1 MQILRK
7 CIAESLAEPLETPF
21 ECAWD
26 DTYIPDADLSHTR
39 YCSCTN
45 ILVEPDV
52 DLVVTAIASF
62 VCKRLV
68 L

>member
-21 ECAWD
+21 ECAWNG
-26 DTYIPDADLSHTR
+26 TYHVLISVIPDVLVVPDL
-39 YCSCTN
+39 
-45 ILVEPDV
+45 
-52 DLVVTAIASF
+52 DLVIISRAAF
-62 VCKRLV
+62 VYKRLV